1 MEQSSINYRDL
12 IDNYLSLDGRRI
24 IEYDG
29 RDIDVEGLCGT
40 GDISETFDK
49 SLLGDAIND
58 EEGIALLAL
67 RDENVIGFF
76 VGEIDV
82 DSNVLSSDYTCAN
95 GGKKTGELLRYCAL
109 IKAYEM
115 NQMITLMVGSA
126 SGGIPAI
133 EDGDSA
139 EVVEKKNDA
148 LKKYHLKRGA
158 NLIGKEFTYTYTKV
172 CENIKSIT
180 KSSATYKKKKKKRLP
195 KKTRKRRYKRTK
207 R

>member
-12 IDNYLSLDGRRI
+12 IDNYLSLDGRSI

-29 RDIDVEGLCGT
+29 RDIDVEGLCGS
-40 GDISETFDK
+40 GDISETFDE
-49 SLLGDAIND
+49 SLLGDAIKD

-67 RDENVIGFF
+67 WDENVIGFF

-95 GGKKTGELLRYCAL
+95 GGKENGRTFKILCL

-139 EVVEKKNDA
+139 EVVRKKNDA
-148 LKKYHLKRGA
+148 LQKISSQEGG
-158 NLIGKEFTYTYTKV
+158 LI
-172 CENIKSIT
+172 
-180 KSSATYKKKKKKRLP
+180 
-195 KKTRKRRYKRTK
+195 
-207 R
+207 